1 MPSFHLPT
9 DDNAPITWHQPPP
22 RRRCSSAFWKTDL
35 AQRALASVGDQR
47 RRGRA
52 CGMSDQALDAW
63 VTSLVRQ
70 TWPDSRVRVRIA
82 GELAPEVPSWWLGPA
97 EADRLIA
104 KALRVRSMRVAHAS
118 AQGQSHAAV
127 ARDQESRLGLCAGYL
142 PSNISRSQASMSPI
156 RSSRTSGAMYRASTP
171 GSNA

>member
-1 MPSFHLPT
+1 MPSFHLAT
-9 DDNAPITWHQPPP
+9 DNNAPITWHQPLP
-22 RRRCSSAFWKTDL
+22 RRRCSSAFWRTAL

-63 VTSLVRQ
+63 VMSLVRQ
-70 TWPDSRVRVRIA
+70 TWPESRERVRIA
-82 GELAPEVPSWWLGPA
+82 GDLAPEVPSWWLGPV

-104 KALRVRSMRVAHAS
+104 NALRIRSMRVALAP
-118 AQGQSHAAV
+118 AQRPSCAAV
-127 ARDQESRLGLCAGYL
+127 ARDQESRLGLYAGYL

-156 RSSRTSGAMYRASTP
+156 RSSRTSGAI
-171 GSNA
+171 